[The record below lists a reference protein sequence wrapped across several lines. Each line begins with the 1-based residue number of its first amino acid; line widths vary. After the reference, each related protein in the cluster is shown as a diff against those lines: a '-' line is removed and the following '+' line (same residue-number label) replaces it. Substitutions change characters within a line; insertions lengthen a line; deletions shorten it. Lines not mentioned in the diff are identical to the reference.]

1 MMAILA
7 LARFDLRALLRER
20 GALLL
25 IAASLLLALYG
36 LFEGARFQRHAQAA
50 QQAALAQETAA
61 RAAARELAARY
72 FADPDHPDFA
82 GMRFFRTPV
91 DIRGYA
97 FREHVGFAT
106 LPALPGAALAIG
118 QADIQPGYVRVR
130 AESME
135 SVRTASEIEHP
146 ARLATGRYDLMF
158 FVVYLWPLVL
168 LTLSASVLTQDRESL
183 RLRSLLLQGVG
194 GARILFTQAS
204 ARNLLATG
212 LLVAVV
218 AGAAL
223 LGGVT
228 PRDGAGLAA
237 LGRWSAVVLLYSAFW
252 TAVGAAVCAACANR
266 MSATFAGFGLWLLFA
281 IVLPA
286 ALDAGARMAAPVP
299 PRERYVQA
307 TRDALDQVNAN
318 TAGSLARFYDS
329 HPEWKPQR
337 TAPGAMSSYVSRLH
351 RAQEL
356 ERTMAGVEREFARAR
371 DERSALFTQSSIL
384 SPVTLANA
392 AFAELAG
399 NDGARHARFVGEV
412 ARHQSALRD
421 WFQGAIQRA
430 ALGDERAP
438 CPRTCLGGY
447 GFRDF
452 DAVPRFAASA
462 ALGQPAALPHRAWL
476 LAPWAAC
483 FVALAVLALGRERRR
498 QRG

>member
-36 LFEGARFQRHAQAA
+36 LFEGARFQRHAQAG

-61 RAAARELAARY
+61 RAAARKLAARY

-194 GARILFTQAS
+194 GVRILFTQAS

-237 LGRWSAVVLLYSAFW
+237 LGRWSALVLLYSAFW

-337 TAPGAMSSYVSRLH
+337 TAPGAVSSYVSRLH

>member
-1 MMAILA
+1 MMSILA

-50 QQAALAQETAA
+50 QQAALAQESAA

-237 LGRWSAVVLLYSAFW
+237 LGRWSALVLLYSVFW

-337 TAPGAMSSYVSRLH
+337 TAPGAVSSYVSRLH

-371 DERSALFTQSSIL
+371 DERSAVFTQSSIL

-399 NDGARHARFVGEV
+399 NDGARNARFVGEV

-483 FVALAVLALGRERRR
+483 FVALAILALGRERRR

>member
-1 MMAILA
+1 MMSILA

-20 GALLL
+20 GTLLL
-25 IAASLLLALYG
+25 IAAALLLALYG

-50 QQAALAQETAA
+50 QQAALTQEAGARGAA
-61 RAAARELAARY
+61 KELAARY
-72 FADPDHPDFA
+72 FADPDDPAFA
-82 GMRFFRTPV
+82 GMRYFRTPV

-97 FREHVGFAT
+97 FREHVGFAA

-135 SVRTASEIEHP
+135 SVRTATEIEHP

-194 GARILFTQAS
+194 SSRILFTQAG
-204 ARNLLATG
+204 ARNLLATA
-212 LLVAVV
+212 LLVATV

-223 LGGVT
+223 LGGSV

-237 LGRWSAVVLLYSAFW
+237 LGSWSAIVLLYSAFW

-266 MSATFAGFGLWLLFA
+266 MSAIFAGFGLWLLFA

-318 TAGSLARFYDS
+318 TASSMARFYDS

-337 TAPGAMSSYVSRLH
+337 TAPGDVSSNVSRLH
-351 RAQEL
+351 RAEEV
-356 ERTMAGVEREFARAR
+356 ERTMAGVEREFAAAR
-371 DERSALFTQSSIL
+371 DARSALFARLSL
-384 SPVTLANA
+384 VSPVTLANG
-392 AFAELAG
+392 AFSRLAG

-412 ARHQSALRD
+412 ARHQHALRD

-430 ALGDERAP
+430 ALGDERSP

-452 DAVPRFAASA
+452 DAVPRFTPSEG
-462 ALGQPAALPHRAWL
+462 LGQPAAMPPRAWL
-476 LAPWAAC
+476 LAAWAAC
-483 FVALAVLALGRERRR
+483 FIALALFALRRERRR